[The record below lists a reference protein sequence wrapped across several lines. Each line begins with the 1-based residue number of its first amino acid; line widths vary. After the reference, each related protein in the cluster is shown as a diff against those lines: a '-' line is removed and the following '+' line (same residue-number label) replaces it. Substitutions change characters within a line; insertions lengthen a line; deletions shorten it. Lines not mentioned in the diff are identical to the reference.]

1 MTLPG
6 ASGEFTVLRNHAPI
20 ISALVRGNVK
30 YVEKGGEEK
39 SLSVEGGFVEVEKEQ
54 GDGLRRVAAR
64 FMAIVGKS
72 DERFGT
78 QIRKAV
84 RHRGDDPHAG
94 GRMGRRRA
102 DPVGF
107 SGALPERLSVH
118 SVGFSAVGA
127 AVHYA
132 AGPQPGER
140 KRFIWLYMGMKVA
153 KLLLAIVAIGV
164 YTLGVGVQNTDFVLT
179 LMGYYLI
186 YLIYETVLFGKYGK
200 KPETGRENDD

>member
-1 MTLPG
+1 
-6 ASGEFTVLRNHAPI
+6 
-20 ISALVRGNVK
+20 
-30 YVEKGGEEK
+30 
-39 SLSVEGGFVEVEKEQ
+39 
-54 GDGLRRVAAR
+54 
-64 FMAIVGKS
+64 MAIVGKS

-84 RHRGDDPHAG
+84 RHRAFPGHY
-94 GRMGRRRA
+94 
-102 DPVGF
+102 
-107 SGALPERLSVH
+107 LSVFPYIPL
-118 SVGFSAVGA
+118 GFLLWELLFITLLDRNRG
-127 AVHYA
+127 
-132 AGPQPGER
+132 R

>member
-1 MTLPG
+1 
-6 ASGEFTVLRNHAPI
+6 
-20 ISALVRGNVK
+20 
-30 YVEKGGEEK
+30 
-39 SLSVEGGFVEVEKEQ
+39 
-54 GDGLRRVAAR
+54 
-64 FMAIVGKS
+64 MAIVGKS

-94 GRMGRRRA
+94 GVF
-102 DPVGF
+102 PYIPLGF
-107 SGALPERLSVH
+107 LLWELLFITLLDRNRG
-118 SVGFSAVGA
+118 
-127 AVHYA
+127 
-132 AGPQPGER
+132 R